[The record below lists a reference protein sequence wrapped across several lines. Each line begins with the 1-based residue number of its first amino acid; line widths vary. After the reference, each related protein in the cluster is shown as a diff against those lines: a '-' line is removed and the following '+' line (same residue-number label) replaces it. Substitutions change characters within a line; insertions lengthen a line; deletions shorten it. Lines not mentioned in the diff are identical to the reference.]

1 MWVTLLFVVCKCIKK
16 SSLPPPVPCTF
27 MQGGWSALKRTL
39 LSLCDRLHSGLC
51 AGMSKAICPGVEE
64 IGEFLLRLI
73 VYLKNKLNFNK

>member
-16 SSLPPPVPCTF
+16 SSPPPPVPCTF

-51 AGMSKAICPGVEE
+51 AGMGKAICPGGGGNRRISIE
-64 IGEFLLRLI
+64 IKCLS
-73 VYLKNKLNFNK
+73 KK